1 MSKFDTAPN
10 TAQDQEPIYN
20 PDDLPIL
27 RAALS
32 LPCAMMVEQKM
43 KKEIG
48 RAMAVL
54 HEAAFF
60 TGENT
65 EQLKEVLLRVFQ
77 YPAFLDDP
85 DKDDYFEFALHAA
98 RTQEGFEHFDAMTTV
113 FATMFGGAPGNDHAA
128 EELLKASKTDLFNQD
143 MFNRL
148 VSEIGWEAIV
158 YALSWAYDERG
169 IDPWE
174 VELELAYDDLLDEY
188 GIGVP
193 EDEDDV
199 AALDCFSSF
208 LQNGTMFDFICL
220 T

>member
-60 TGENT
+60 TVENT

-199 AALDCFSSF
+199 AALDYFSRF

>member
-65 EQLKEVLLRVFQ
+65 EQLQEVLLRVFQ

>member
-65 EQLKEVLLRVFQ
+65 EQLQEVLLRVFQ

-199 AALDCFSSF
+199 AALDYFSRF

>member
-199 AALDCFSSF
+199 AALDYFSRFCRTARCS
-208 LQNGTMFDFICL
+208 TSSA
-220 T
+220 

>member
-10 TAQDQEPIYN
+10 AAQDQEPIYN

-32 LPCAMMVEQKM
+32 LTCAMMVEQKM

-60 TGENT
+60 TVENT

-98 RTQEGFEHFDAMTTV
+98 LTQEGFEHFDAMTTV

-169 IDPWE
+169 IDPWRSN
-174 VELELAYDDLLDEY
+174 
-188 GIGVP
+188 
-193 EDEDDV
+193 
-199 AALDCFSSF
+199 SSSLMTTCSMSTASACPRMKTTWRHWTAF
-208 LQNGTMFDFICL
+208 RGFCRTARCS
-220 T
+220 TSSA

>member
-10 TAQDQEPIYN
+10 AAQDQEPIYN

-199 AALDCFSSF
+199 AALDYFSRF

>member
-199 AALDCFSSF
+199 AALDYFSRF

>member
-32 LPCAMMVEQKM
+32 LPCAMMVEQGM

>member
-65 EQLKEVLLRVFQ
+65 EQLQEVLLRVFQ

-199 AALDCFSSF
+199 AALDCFSMF

>member
-199 AALDCFSSF
+199 AALDCFSMF